1 MHYCIDKT
9 ISKEWITMHEK
20 SVLQKY
26 GDIIELPHHV
36 SSNHPQMSNSQR
48 AAQFSSF
55 AALTGHNAAIQETAR
70 LTDKKIEL
78 DEYEQNELNRKLA
91 WLQKR
96 LHDDPANKPTVQITY
111 FQPDERKTGGAYV
124 TIAGEVKRILE
135 AEQTVLLTDGQTIPI
150 GDILEIEEISG

>member
-1 MHYCIDKT
+1 MC
-9 ISKEWITMHEK
+9 EK

-36 SSNHPQMSNSQR
+36 SNNHPQMPNSQR

-55 AALTGHNAAIQETAR
+55 AALTGHDAAIQETAR

-78 DEYEQNELNRKLA
+78 DEYEQDELNRKLE

-96 LHDDPANKPTVQITY
+96 LHDNPANKPIIQITY
-111 FQPDERKTGGAYV
+111 FQPDKRKTGGAYV

-150 GDILEIEEISG
+150 GDILEIEEISD